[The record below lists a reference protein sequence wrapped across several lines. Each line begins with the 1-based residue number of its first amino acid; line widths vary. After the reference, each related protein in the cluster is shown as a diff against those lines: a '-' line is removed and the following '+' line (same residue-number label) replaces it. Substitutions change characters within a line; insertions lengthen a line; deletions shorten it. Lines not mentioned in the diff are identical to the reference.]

1 MIKYKEIRIFRLLSF
16 LEGESIMPFGPW
28 KLYKQ
33 TIKNWSKIVL
43 PQKHLRFYPP
53 PFVLRNTTVE
63 GVDRCF
69 KQGHQ
74 AAVIVFNHSNVEE
87 LIQQFEISDMKQ
99 YNLVMRECFAH
110 ATQHVFSDQSILSLH
125 KHSSNGH
132 ALIIKVQ
139 HEKDR
144 FFEIEKVINEI
155 VGLVLLKLS
164 KQYKEVSFAFD
175 TGYMFVEMKQ
185 FSTEEAILR
194 AYRQADAM
202 AERRTHSKFEDLL
215 FEMNRI
221 IHRKDIQLL
230 AQPIIDVSTK
240 QIKAWEI
247 LSRGPKG
254 TTMENPLQLFS
265 IARQTNLLFALEL
278 VVLEKAFEQ
287 IVETGCRHLV
297 FINFT
302 PITLGNPEFIKAVR
316 QMLTKYRQVNPYK
329 VIFEI
334 TERDSIEGYKH
345 FVDNIKALRRL
356 GFRIAVDDTGAGYSN
371 LHTISEVLPDIIKI
385 DRSVIQDIDTNTV
398 KESMLKGLLLIAKE
412 TGSIV
417 VAEGIEKEGEASV
430 LSRNNVDLAQGY
442 FYAKPGVMP
451 SMVSSL

>member
-1 MIKYKEIRIFRLLSF
+1 MPYRPLQLFNLTFR
-16 LEGESIMPFGPW
+16 
-28 KLYKQ
+28 K
-33 TIKNWSKIVL
+33 WSKIFL
-43 PQKHLRFYPP
+43 PHKFLRFYPP
-53 PFVLRNTTVE
+53 SFVLRNPMIE
-63 GVDRCF
+63 GVDKCF

-74 AAVIVFNHSNVEE
+74 AAVIVFNHTNLEE
-87 LIQQFEISDMKQ
+87 LIQQYHITDMKR
-99 YNLVMRECFAH
+99 YKLDVKEGFIKAI
-110 ATQHVFSDQSILSLH
+110 QHVFLDSSIISIH
-125 KHSSNGH
+125 NYSNNGH

-139 HEKDR
+139 HEKES
-144 FFEIEKVINEI
+144 FFEIEKLINQITGMVIE
-155 VGLVLLKLS
+155 KLS
-164 KQYKEVSFAFD
+164 KQNHETSFNFD
-175 TGYMFVEMKQ
+175 TGYMFIEVNRQ
-185 FSTEEAILR
+185 STEDAISR
-194 AYRQADAM
+194 AYQQANAM
-202 AERRTHSKFEDLL
+202 AERTIHSKYNDLL

-221 IHRKDIQLL
+221 IHKKDIQLL

-254 TTMENPLQLFS
+254 TSLESPLQLFS
-265 IARQTNLLFALEL
+265 VARQINLLFELEL
-278 VVLEKAFEQ
+278 IVLEKAFDQ
-287 IVETGCRHLV
+287 IVRTGSSHLM

-316 QMLTKYRQVNPYK
+316 RMLTKYRQINPYK

-334 TERDSIEGYKH
+334 TERDSIDGFKH
-345 FVDNIKALRRL
+345 LVENIKALRMM
-356 GFRIAVDDTGAGYSN
+356 GFRIAVDDTGVGYSS
-371 LHTISEVLPDIIKI
+371 LHTISELLPDIIKI

-442 FYAKPGVMP
+442 YYARPDIMP
-451 SMVSSL
+451 NAASSI